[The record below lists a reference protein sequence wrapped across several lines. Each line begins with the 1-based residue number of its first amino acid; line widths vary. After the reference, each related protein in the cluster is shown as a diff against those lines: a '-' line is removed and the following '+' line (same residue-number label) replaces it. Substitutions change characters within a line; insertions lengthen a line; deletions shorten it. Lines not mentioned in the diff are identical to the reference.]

1 MSQLSGM
8 LGFEAVS
15 PVVDVIALAMPVA
28 ALLTLL
34 AVWRGQAKAKR
45 LARSKP
51 VAAFEASMLYESPAP
66 VATLLRDTPRDAP
79 PSFSSEV
86 ERLQARLAAAQAA
99 SPAPDLAPIYMEL
112 AAQHRVSGDEAA
124 RLAALRSAAGLA
136 AQHGPRAA
144 HAQARLELAEVAFE
158 AGDLTGACEQWQM
171 ARTALDD
178 DGQRDA
184 ATRVDKRMLD
194 NGCPTDWVLTD
205 F

>member
-15 PVVDVIALAMPVA
+15 PVVQVIALAMPA
-28 ALLTLL
+28 AVLLTLL
-34 AVWRGQAKAKR
+34 AVWRGQTKAKR

-51 VAAFEASMLYESPAP
+51 VQAFDASQLFENPAP
-66 VATLLRDTPRDAP
+66 VASLLRDAPRDEQ
-79 PSFSSEV
+79 PSLANGI
-86 ERLQARLAAAQAA
+86 ERLQARLTAA
-99 SPAPDLAPIYMEL
+99 SQSDLAPIYMEI

-136 AQHGPRAA
+136 AKHGPRAA
-144 HAQARLELAEVAFE
+144 HAQARLELAEVAFV

-171 ARTALDD
+171 ARTALHD